1 MLGKLIK
8 HELRHS
14 ARYTLAIYAAVVAAI
29 AVMGISLLTGSMWL
43 GVISC
48 FALYV
53 VGFAAVVVTL
63 VSVIKNF
70 YDTLFSR
77 QGYLTLTLPV
87 KGSTL
92 LVSKVLVSII
102 WIIISFV
109 AMGLT
114 FLVIFYYGKEQSGG
128 AIESLWGV
136 ISMSGLLEALPSTA
150 VIIEFIAV
158 LAFLAI
164 STIITYVGYVYFT
177 VTLANTRALQKHPKF
192 FGGMIFFAIVAL
204 VNAISS
210 KLTEIIPLTLNVST
224 EKVYFSFTQMGYE
237 SGVIISYGIGGTI
250 FSALVAVGLLF
261 ATGYILE
268 HKVNLK

>member
-8 HELRHS
+8 HEIKHS
-14 ARYTLAIYAAVVAAI
+14 ARYTMVIYAAVVAAI
-29 AVMGISLLTGSMWL
+29 AVMGLSLLTGSTWL
-43 GVISC
+43 GVVSC

-92 LVSKVLVSII
+92 LISKIIVSFL
-102 WIIISFV
+102 WIIVSFV

-114 FLVIFYYGKEQSGG
+114 FLVIFYYGKKQSNG
-128 AIESLWGV
+128 AIESLWSV
-136 ISMSGLLEALPSTA
+136 ISMSGLLEALPSA
-150 VIIEFIAV
+150 SVIIKFVAVMVVMAIA
-158 LAFLAI
+158 
-164 STIITYVGYVYFT
+164 TIITYVGYVYFT
-177 VTLANTRALQKHPKF
+177 VTLANTRLLQNHPKLFGGLIF
-192 FGGMIFFAIVAL
+192 FGIVMV
-204 VNAISS
+204 VNTIST
-210 KLTEIIPLTLNVST
+210 KLTEVLPLTVNVST
-224 EKVYFSFTQMGYE
+224 TSVYFSFTQMGYE
-237 SGVIISYGIGGTI
+237 ADVLLSYGIGGTI